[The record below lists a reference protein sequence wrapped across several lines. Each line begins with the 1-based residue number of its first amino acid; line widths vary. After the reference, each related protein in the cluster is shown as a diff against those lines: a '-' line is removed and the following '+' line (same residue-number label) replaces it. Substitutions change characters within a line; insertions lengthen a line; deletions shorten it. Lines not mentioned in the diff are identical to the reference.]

1 MNDDNMIT
9 KEDKDTTAT
18 AIAVAIVGTL
28 NGQQQSQADSLLKY
42 KQNLKKI
49 CDAYQA
55 VQILRKDELKGNY
68 QNGLFYQTAWHDHE
82 NSVETEIRMMAAFY
96 GSKTVVD
103 FVTYP
108 CGGGWRGSGVICNDF
123 ALSEWR

>member
-1 MNDDNMIT
+1 MNNANMII

-55 VQILRKDELKGNY
+55 VQILRKDESKGNY
-68 QNGLFYQTAWHDHE
+68 QNGLFYQTAWHDHK
-82 NSVETEIRMMAAFY
+82 NGVETEIQMMAAFY
-96 GSKTVVD
+96 GSKTVTD
-103 FVTYP
+103 LVTYQ
-108 CGGGWRGSGVICNDF
+108 CEGGWKGSGVICNDF
-123 ALSEWR
+123 S

>member
-9 KEDKDTTAT
+9 KEEDPMAT

-28 NGQQQSQADSLLKY
+28 NGQQQSQVDSLLKY

-55 VQILRKDELKGNY
+55 VQVLRKEESKGNY

-82 NSVETEIRMMAAFY
+82 NGVETEIQMMAAFY
-96 GSKTVVD
+96 GRKTVTD

-123 ALSEWR
+123 AISEGR